1 MLESHLVPQEKLN
14 IYHEVHDLIL
24 SAWLPEKVNLLI
36 SHRHISNY
44 LNLFYYLEVL

>member
-24 SAWLPEKVNLLI
+24 SAWLPGESKSVVLTGN
-36 SHRHISNY
+36 ISNY